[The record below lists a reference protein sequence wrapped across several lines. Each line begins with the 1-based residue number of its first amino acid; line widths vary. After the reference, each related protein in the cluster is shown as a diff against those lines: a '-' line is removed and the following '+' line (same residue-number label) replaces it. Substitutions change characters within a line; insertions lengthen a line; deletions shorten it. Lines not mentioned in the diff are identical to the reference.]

1 MLLMVVEF
9 SLLSVGEF
17 CIQAGSLGVR
27 IFVTPKALESGAGVH
42 SAEVSAQMA
51 GWADVATDA

>member
-1 MLLMVVEF
+1 MVVEF

-27 IFVTPKALESGAGVH
+27 ILVTPKALDSGAEEH
-42 SAEVSAQMA
+42 NAEVSAQMA
-51 GWADVATDA
+51 GWADVANGA